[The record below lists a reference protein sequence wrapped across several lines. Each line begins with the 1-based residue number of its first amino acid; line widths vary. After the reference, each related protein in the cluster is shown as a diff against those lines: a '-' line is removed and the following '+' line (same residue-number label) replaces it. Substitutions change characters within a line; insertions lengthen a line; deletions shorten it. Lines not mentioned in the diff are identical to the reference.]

1 VWQLGCLGERR
12 GGVIGRILG
21 YCTTHTV
28 ADDAVAACARPS
40 FFIRPTPR
48 LIIMM
53 IMMMIIIII
62 MMIMTMMMNDD
73 SRHIS
78 VFFETSLHYLGLIMS
93 QLAISHMSDVV

>member
-1 VWQLGCLGERR
+1 
-12 GGVIGRILG
+12 
-21 YCTTHTV
+21 
-28 ADDAVAACARPS
+28 
-40 FFIRPTPR
+40 
-48 LIIMM
+48 M
-53 IMMMIIIII
+53 